1 VPTLQQF
8 VAEITPENRYRT
20 ERKAPAFRRG
30 GGSKRNSLAELRSR
44 QRGSGVVHQKGVP
57 MEAPDLMPLPPVV
70 SYTGMPGEKILI
82 VDDERL
88 VRWSLR
94 QKCEEWGYEVFEAAG
109 GELGLRLAQHESP
122 DLVLLDVRMPDLNG
136 IQVLERLRKNE
147 DAGAVIMI
155 TADPTLDDVKSA
167 LKLGAYDFVGKPLD
181 FEELRVTIQNA
192 LEATRLRGEVQSL
205 RGEVRRRTGYH
216 DVVGVSPKM
225 TELMNFVQK
234 VAASEATTILI
245 QGESGTGKDL
255 VAKAIHYES
264 ARQNGP
270 FVAINC
276 SAIPE
281 TLMEAELFGHEKGAF
296 TDAKQMK
303 KGLFETA
310 NGGTLF
316 LDEIGELSPLLQAK
330 LLRVLEDQVI
340 RRVGG
345 VRDMQVDVRVV
356 AASNRDLEKAV
367 REGHFRQ
374 DLYYRLAIIAIFI
387 PPLREH
393 TEDILPLVDFFI
405 NLYNRKF
412 KKSVRG
418 ISPETRRL
426 LLAHN
431 WPGNVR
437 ELKNSIERAM
447 ILEEE
452 SVLRPNY
459 LPFAVGA
466 AARSGLTAFE
476 HTSAAPDSSGKTL
489 ANGRVLPRLYIP
501 EEGTSLEEVERAM
514 VELALRQ
521 ANNNQTHA
529 ARLLD
534 ISRDA
539 LRYKLK
545 KFELVPAG
553 DEEATNFIPSEN
565 TAG

>member
-1 VPTLQQF
+1 M
-8 VAEITPENRYRT
+8 
-20 ERKAPAFRRG
+20 PA
-30 GGSKRNSLAELRSR
+30 
-44 QRGSGVVHQKGVP
+44 
-57 MEAPDLMPLPPVV
+57 
-70 SYTGMPGEKILI
+70 EKIMV

-94 QKCEEWGYEVFEAAG
+94 QKCEEWGYSVVEADAG
-109 GELGLRLAQHESP
+109 EPALRLAQNESP
-122 DLVLLDVRMPDLNG
+122 DLVLLDVRLPDISGIEVLSQLKKNG
-136 IQVLERLRKNE
+136 
-147 DAGAVIMI
+147 DARAVIMI
-155 TADPTLDDVKSA
+155 TADPQLDDVKAA

-181 FEELRVTIQNA
+181 FDELNVAIKNA
-192 LEATRLRGEVQSL
+192 LETTRLRSEVQTL

-216 DVVGVSPKM
+216 EVIGSSAKM
-225 TELMNFVQK
+225 TELMTFVRK

-255 VAKAIHYES
+255 IAKAIHYES
-264 ARQNGP
+264 ARQEKP

-310 NGGTLF
+310 DGGTLF

-345 VRDMQVDVRVV
+345 VRDMQVDVRVI

-367 REGHFRQ
+367 RDAQFRQ
-374 DLYYRLAIIAIFI
+374 DLYYRLAIIAVFI
-387 PPLREH
+387 PPLRERK
-393 TEDILPLVDFFI
+393 EDIQPLVDFFI
-405 NLYNRKF
+405 ERYNRKF

-418 ISPETRRL
+418 VTSDTKRL
-426 LLAHN
+426 LLNHN

-447 ILEEE
+447 ILEDEQFLH
-452 SVLRPNY
+452 SIY
-459 LPFAVGA
+459 LPFSVAESG
-466 AARSGLTAFE
+466 GLTAFE
-476 HTSAAPDSSGKTL
+476 RTSASESKPTL
-489 ANGRVLPRLYIP
+489 PNGRTLPRLYIP
-501 EEGTSLEEVERAM
+501 EGGTSLEEVERAM
-514 VELALRQ
+514 VELAMRQ

-545 KFELVPAG
+545 KFGLIHG
-553 DEEATNFIPSEN
+553 DEEEIEPAVEGIAEKEN
-565 TAG
+565 

>member
-1 VPTLQQF
+1 M
-8 VAEITPENRYRT
+8 A
-20 ERKAPAFRRG
+20 
-30 GGSKRNSLAELRSR
+30 S
-44 QRGSGVVHQKGVP
+44 
-57 MEAPDLMPLPPVV
+57 
-70 SYTGMPGEKILI
+70 EKILI

-88 VRWSLR
+88 VRWSLK
-94 QKCEEWGYEVFEAAG
+94 QKCEEWGYHVVEAEAG
-109 GELGLRLAQHESP
+109 EPGLKVAQHESP
-122 DLVLLDVRMPDLNG
+122 DLVLLDVRMPDLSGLEVLDQLKKNG
-136 IQVLERLRKNE
+136 
-147 DAGAVIMI
+147 DARAVIMI
-155 TADPTLDDVKSA
+155 TADPQLDDVKAA
-167 LKLGAYDFVGKPLD
+167 LKLGAYDFIGKPLD
-181 FEELRVTIQNA
+181 FEELHVTIKNA
-192 LEATRLRGEVQSL
+192 LETTRLRTEVQSL
-205 RGEVRRRTGYH
+205 RGEVHRRAGYH
-216 DVVGVSPKM
+216 NVVGVSGKM
-225 TELMNFVQK
+225 TEVLNFVRK

-255 VAKAIHYES
+255 IAKAIHYES
-264 ARQNGP
+264 SRAEKA

-340 RRVGG
+340 RRIGG
-345 VRDMQVDVRVV
+345 VRDMQVDVRVI

-367 REGHFRQ
+367 REGQFRQ

-387 PPLREH
+387 PPLRER

-405 NLYNRKF
+405 DWYNRKF
-412 KKSVRG
+412 KKSIRG

-447 ILEEE
+447 ILEDG
-452 SVLRPNY
+452 SVLTPRY
-459 LPFAVGA
+459 MPFALGD
-466 AARSGLTAFE
+466 AARSGWTAFE
-476 HTSAAPDSSGKTL
+476 ASSAPADGGGGGKQL

-514 VELALRQ
+514 VELAMRQ
-521 ANNNQTHA
+521 ANGNQTHA

-553 DEEATNFIPSEN
+553 DEEGPDSVPSEN
-565 TAG
+565 PAN

>member
-1 VPTLQQF
+1 
-8 VAEITPENRYRT
+8 
-20 ERKAPAFRRG
+20 
-30 GGSKRNSLAELRSR
+30 
-44 QRGSGVVHQKGVP
+44 
-57 MEAPDLMPLPPVV
+57 
-70 SYTGMPGEKILI
+70 MPGERILV

-94 QKCEEWGYEVFEAAG
+94 QKCEEWGYEVAEAGAG
-109 GELGLRLAQHESP
+109 EPGLRLAQQESP
-122 DLVLLDVRMPDLNG
+122 NLVLLDVRLPDING
-136 IQVLERLRKNE
+136 IQVLEQLRKTP
-147 DAGAVIMI
+147 DAPAVIMI
-155 TADPTLDDVKSA
+155 TADPQLDDVKQA
-167 LKLGAYDFVGKPLD
+167 LKLGAYDFIGKPLD
-181 FEELRVTIQNA
+181 FDELRVTIQNA
-192 LEATRLRGEVQSL
+192 LEATRLRSEVQTL
-205 RGEVRRRTGYH
+205 RGEVRRQAGYH
-216 DVVGVSPKM
+216 ETVAVSPKM
-225 TELMNFVQK
+225 TELMSFVQK

-255 VAKAIHYES
+255 VAKTIHYES
-264 ARQNGP
+264 SRQHGP

-281 TLMEAELFGHEKGAF
+281 TLMEAELFGHERGAF

-345 VRDMQVDVRVV
+345 VRDLQVDVRVV

-387 PPLREH
+387 PPLRERP
-393 TEDILPLVDFFI
+393 EDVLPLVDFFI
-405 NLYNRKF
+405 DLYNRRF
-412 KKSVRG
+412 KKAVRG
-418 ISPETRRL
+418 ITPETRRL

-447 ILEEE
+447 ILEDEQ
-452 SVLRPNY
+452 VLRPNY
-459 LPFAVGA
+459 MPFALGD

-476 HTSAAPDSSGKTL
+476 HSSATGDGAGKQL
-489 ANGRVLPRLYIP
+489 PNGRSLPRLYIP
-501 EEGTSLEEVERAM
+501 DEGTSLEEVERAM
-514 VELALRQ
+514 VELAMRQ
-521 ANNNQTHA
+521 ANGNQTHA

-545 KFELVPAG
+545 KFDLVPA
-553 DEEATNFIPSEN
+553 DEAADSVPTENSTN
-565 TAG
+565 

>member
-1 VPTLQQF
+1 
-8 VAEITPENRYRT
+8 
-20 ERKAPAFRRG
+20 
-30 GGSKRNSLAELRSR
+30 
-44 QRGSGVVHQKGVP
+44 
-57 MEAPDLMPLPPVV
+57 MPP
-70 SYTGMPGEKILI
+70 EKILI

-94 QKCEEWGYEVFEAAG
+94 QKCEEWGYHVVEAEAG
-109 GELGLRLAQHESP
+109 EPGLKLAQRESP
-122 DLVLLDVRMPDLNG
+122 DLVLLDVRMPDMGGLE
-136 IQVLERLRKNE
+136 VLEQLKKSG
-147 DAGAVIMI
+147 DARAVIMI
-155 TADPTLDDVKSA
+155 TADPQLDDVKMA

-181 FEELRVTIQNA
+181 FEELNVTIKNA
-192 LEATRLRGEVQSL
+192 LETTRLRTEVQSL
-205 RGEVRRRTGYH
+205 RGEVRRRAGYH
-216 DVVGVSPKM
+216 EVIGTSAKM
-225 TELMNFVQK
+225 TELMNFVRK

-255 VAKAIHYES
+255 IAKAIHYES
-264 ARQNGP
+264 IRGEKP

-281 TLMEAELFGHEKGAF
+281 TLMEAELFGHERGAF

-303 KGLFETA
+303 KGLFEMA
-310 NGGTLF
+310 DGGTLF

-345 VRDMQVDVRVV
+345 VRDMQVDVRVI

-367 REGHFRQ
+367 RDNQFRQ
-374 DLYYRLAIIAIFI
+374 DLYYRLAIIAIYI
-387 PPLREH
+387 PPLRERK
-393 TEDILPLVDFFI
+393 EDILPLVDFFI
-405 NLYNRKF
+405 DRYNRKF

-418 ISPETRRL
+418 ITDETRRL
-426 LLAHN
+426 MSSHN

-452 SVLRPNY
+452 QRLRPMY
-459 LPFAVGA
+459 LPFSIAE
-466 AARSGLTAFE
+466 SGGRTVFE
-476 HTSAAPDSSGKTL
+476 RAAPVDGGQQL
-489 ANGRVLPRLYIP
+489 PNGRTLPRLYIP
-501 EEGTSLEEVERAM
+501 EGGTSLEEVERSM
-514 VELALRQ
+514 VELAMRQ
-521 ANNNQTHA
+521 ANSNQTQA

-545 KFELVPAG
+545 KFGLIHADDDTVESS
-553 DEEATNFIPSEN
+553 SEGN
-565 TAG
+565 SGG

>member
-1 VPTLQQF
+1 M
-8 VAEITPENRYRT
+8 
-20 ERKAPAFRRG
+20 PA
-30 GGSKRNSLAELRSR
+30 
-44 QRGSGVVHQKGVP
+44 
-57 MEAPDLMPLPPVV
+57 
-70 SYTGMPGEKILI
+70 EKILV

-94 QKCEEWGYEVFEAAG
+94 QKCEEWGYQVVEAAA
-109 GELGLRLAQHESP
+109 GEPGLRLAQLESP
-122 DLVLLDVRMPDLNG
+122 DLILLDVRLPDLNG
-136 IQVLERLRKNE
+136 LQVLEQLRKNG
-147 DAGAVIMI
+147 DAKAVIMI
-155 TADPTLDDVKSA
+155 TADPQLDDVKSA

-181 FEELRVTIQNA
+181 FEELHVTIQNA
-192 LEATRLRGEVQSL
+192 LEANHLRSEVQSL
-205 RGEVRRRTGYH
+205 RGEVRRHAGYH
-216 DVVGVSPKM
+216 EVVAVSPKT
-225 TELMNFVQK
+225 TELMSFVQK
-234 VAASEATTILI
+234 VASSEATTILI

-255 VAKAIHYES
+255 IAKAIHYES
-264 ARQNGP
+264 SRQNGP

-296 TDAKQMK
+296 TDAKALK

-345 VRDMQVDVRVV
+345 VRDMQVDVRVI

-387 PPLREH
+387 PPLRER

-405 NLYNRKF
+405 GWYNKKF

-418 ISPETRRL
+418 ITQETRRL
-426 LLAHN
+426 LLAHT

-447 ILEEE
+447 ILEDE
-452 SVLRPNY
+452 SILRPVY
-459 LPFAVGA
+459 MPFAVGE

-476 HTSAAPDSSGKTL
+476 HSSATGDGGGKPL
-489 ANGRVLPRLYIP
+489 PNGRVLPRLYIP

-514 VELALRQ
+514 VELAMRQ
-521 ANNNQTHA
+521 ANGNQTHA

-545 KFELVPAG
+545 KFELVSAADDESG
-553 DEEATNFIPSEN
+553 DSIPSES
-565 TAG
+565 APS